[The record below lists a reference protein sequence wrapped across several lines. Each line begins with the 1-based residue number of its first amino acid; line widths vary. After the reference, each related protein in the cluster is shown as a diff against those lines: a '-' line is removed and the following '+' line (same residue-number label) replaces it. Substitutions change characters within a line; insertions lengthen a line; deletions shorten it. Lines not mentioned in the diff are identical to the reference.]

1 MDARLRDAER
11 AYSIDKTET
20 NRIAWVTE
28 LLRSGAL
35 TKPPFGVQM
44 KSDGRAVGSGW
55 QAAKDKWYLIARV
68 EPSCLTP
75 SKQHLAKYGSEAYRT
90 TLCVLTNKAKEGQVD
105 NNKRQKYVDYR
116 KSAGRLRAFTCT
128 PKDLNEM
135 WLGSLVAYRLED
147 VSTFKSYEAALVDW
161 YQKGGA
167 YLNPGAS
174 LMRYSARDYRDL
186 LT

>member
-1 MDARLRDAER
+1 MDVKLRDAER

-20 NRIAWVTE
+20 NRITWVTE
-28 LLRSGAL
+28 LLRSGLL

-55 QAAKDKWYLIARV
+55 QAAKNKWYLIARV
-68 EPSCLTP
+68 EPSQLIQT
-75 SKQHLAKYGSEAYRT
+75 KGDHQT
-90 TLCVLTNKAKEGQVD
+90 TLCVIHRPHGIGS
-105 NNKRQKYVDYR
+105 RQY
-116 KSAGRLRAFTCT
+116 AFTCT
-128 PKDLNEM
+128 PKDLNAM
-135 WLGSLVAYRLED
+135 WLQGLVAYRPEKE
-147 VSTFKSYEAALVDW
+147 TKSVKEALVDW